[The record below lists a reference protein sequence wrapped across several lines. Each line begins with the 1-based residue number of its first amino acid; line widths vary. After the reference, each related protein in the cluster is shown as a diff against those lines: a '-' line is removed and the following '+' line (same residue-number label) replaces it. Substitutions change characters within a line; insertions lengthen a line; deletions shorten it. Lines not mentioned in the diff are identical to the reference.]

1 MAVQQI
7 PDLIVTDVMIPE
19 MDGIE
24 LCKTLKKEML
34 TQHIPI
40 IILSAKSSMEDTL
53 AGLETGADDYV
64 PKPFNEQILQA
75 KIRTLITNR
84 QRLIEKYSELK
95 IKPDNEEVQ
104 DTLSFD
110 DTFVTGVVAFIKENI
125 SDEALTNEKIE
136 AHFKTNKM
144 QMYRKLKAVTGW
156 SVNSLIRE
164 IRIRE
169 ALKLLQHSEKNISE
183 IAYQLGF
190 SDPLYFSKYF
200 KKEVGVAPQH
210 YRKEYE

>member
-95 IKPDNEEVQ
+95 IKPDNEKVQ

>member
-1 MAVQQI
+1 
-7 PDLIVTDVMIPE
+7 
-19 MDGIE
+19 
-24 LCKTLKKEML
+24 
-34 TQHIPI
+34 
-40 IILSAKSSMEDTL
+40 
-53 AGLETGADDYV
+53 
-64 PKPFNEQILQA
+64 
-75 KIRTLITNR
+75 
-84 QRLIEKYSELK
+84 
-95 IKPDNEEVQ
+95 
-104 DTLSFD
+104 
-110 DTFVTGVVAFIKENI
+110 
-125 SDEALTNEKIE
+125 
-136 AHFKTNKM
+136 M